1 VEANLA
7 TNNGHAGLEIH
18 GTCHAVSLNVANLN
32 TGTGLEMLGTAGSR
46 FDRNRGANHGGFG
59 MSDDSAGTG
68 TAGTANTYNICGRG
82 NGAGVSSPPGLCR

>member
-1 VEANLA
+1 MEANLA

-46 FDRNRGANHGGFG
+46 FDSQPGGEPRRLRHVGRLRGDGHRRHGQH
-59 MSDDSAGTG
+59 
-68 TAGTANTYNICGRG
+68 
-82 NGAGVSSPPGLCR
+82 V